1 MLWNSKLFS
10 QFDAIDHGS
19 VSSKKYGVTAFGY
32 ASDEEVIKNREK
44 MSNDLGFDLK
54 QTVFTFQSHG
64 NDIIKVDSKM
74 MGRGATEKS
83 DWLEA
88 EKGADAMIT
97 DEVGPVMVMRTADC
111 VPLFFLHPQ
120 KNVIA
125 IAHAGW
131 KGTNKK
137 IVQEVV
143 KMLRDE
149 YNCYS
154 SELFV
159 AIGPAICGECY
170 DNSMVSDDRINH
182 LNRLFNKD
190 NEVICYDNKSVSLN
204 LPLANKKLCLAA
216 GIPENQI
223 EMSNICTFENNENWA
238 SFRKNPQDLSTSIW
252 SFLKL
257 R

>member
-1 MLWNSKLFS
+1 MIWKSKLLS

-32 ASDEEVIKNREK
+32 ASDEEVIMNREK
-44 MSNDLGFDLK
+44 MSKDLGFELE

-64 NDIIKVDSKM
+64 NDIIKVDKKM

-83 DWLEA
+83 DWLSA
-88 EKGADAMIT
+88 EKGSDAMIT
-97 DEVGPVMVMRTADC
+97 DEVGPVMVIRTADC
-111 VPLFFLHPQ
+111 IPIFFFHPQ

-125 IAHAGW
+125 VAHAGW

-143 KMLRDE
+143 KMMKDE

-159 AIGPAICGECY
+159 AIGPAICGQCY
-170 DNSMVSDDRINH
+170 DNSRVSDDRIN
-182 LNRLFNKD
+182 LLKRLFNKD
-190 NEVICYDNKSVSLN
+190 NEIIIDDKGSISLN
-204 LPLANKKLCLAA
+204 LPLANKKLCLSA

-223 EMSNICTFENNENWA
+223 EMSNICTYENDHIWA
-238 SFRKNPQDLSTSIW
+238 SYRKNSQDLSTSIW
-252 SFLKL
+252 SYIRLK
-257 R
+257 